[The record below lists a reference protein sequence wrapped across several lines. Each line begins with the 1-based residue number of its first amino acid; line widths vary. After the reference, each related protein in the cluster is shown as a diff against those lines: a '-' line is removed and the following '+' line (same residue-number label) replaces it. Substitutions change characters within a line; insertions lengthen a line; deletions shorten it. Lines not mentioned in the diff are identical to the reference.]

1 MKPMDKATAA
11 SITADISELEVGL
24 KRLKVQYDMFFAG
37 SLKKEP
43 VELRFRIEKL
53 IKRNMSST
61 MQKYAQRFHFNS
73 LVSRFNSLAE
83 LWGKTIR
90 VMEEGDRKNPSL
102 AGREQM
108 RERLVARCRI
118 RGSAGEE
125 PDLRRVYDKF
135 IEARR
140 RGNGSNDN
148 VLSFQKF
155 VRGISSQ
162 TQRLRKETG
171 CAEIE
176 LRVVIR
182 DDQVQVK
189 ASPGS

>member
-1 MKPMDKATAA
+1 MKSMDKATAA
-11 SITADISELEVGL
+11 SIEADINELEIGL

-37 SLKKEP
+37 SMAHEP
-43 VELRFRIEKL
+43 VELRSRLEKI
-53 IKRNMSST
+53 IKRHAHST

-73 LVSRFNSLAE
+73 LVSRFNSLSE

-90 VMEEGDRKNPSL
+90 VMEEGDRRLPSI
-102 AGREQM
+102 AGREQL
-108 RERLVARCRI
+108 RERLIARCRI
-118 RGSAGEE
+118 KGAPGEE
-125 PDLRRVYDKF
+125 ADLRRVYEKF
-135 IEARR
+135 MEARR
-140 RGNGSNDN
+140 RGNSSNGN
-148 VLSFQKF
+148 SLSFKKF
-155 VRGISSQ
+155 VRGITSQ

-176 LRVVIR
+176 LRVVVK

>member
-1 MKPMDKATAA
+1 MQPMDKATAA
-11 SITADISELEVGL
+11 SIEADISELDVGL
-24 KRLKVQYDMFFAG
+24 RRLKVQYDMFFAG

-43 VELRFRIEKL
+43 VEFRFRLEKL
-53 IKRNMSST
+53 IKRNMYST

-90 VMEEGDRKNPSL
+90 IMEEGDRRNPSL

-108 RERLVARCRI
+108 GERLIARCRI
-118 RGSAGEE
+118 KGAAGEE
-125 PDLRRVYDKF
+125 PDLRRLYDKF

-140 RGNGSNDN
+140 RGNGSNGN
-148 VLSFQKF
+148 VLSFKKF

-162 TQRLRKETG
+162 TQRLRKESG

>member
-1 MKPMDKATAA
+1 MKTMDKEAAA
-11 SITADISELEVGL
+11 SMEAEIAELEVGL

-37 SLKKEP
+37 SLSHEP
-43 VELRFRIEKL
+43 VELRYRLEKI
-53 IKRNMSST
+53 IKRHMNSN

-73 LVSRFNSLAE
+73 LVARFNSLSE
-83 LWGKTIR
+83 LWGKTMRI
-90 VMEEGDRKNPSL
+90 MEEGDRRLPSI
-102 AGREQM
+102 AGREQLK
-108 RERLVARCRI
+108 ERLIARCRI
-118 RGSAGEE
+118 KGAPGEE

-135 IEARR
+135 MEARK
-140 RGNGSNDN
+140 RGTGSNGN
-148 VLSFQKF
+148 SLSYKKF

-176 LRVVIR
+176 LRVVMR

-189 ASPGS
+189 ASPGN